1 METRLTV
8 LAILQARVSS
18 TRLPHKILA
27 PLLGQPML
35 ARQIERLRRAATL
48 DTLVVATSDDASDD
62 PLAALCADIGVSCYR
77 GSLHDVLSRF
87 YYACAVYGPA
97 DHIVRLTGDC
107 PLADP
112 AVIDAVVH
120 HHLASGADYTTNAV
134 QPTWPDGLDVEIMRC
149 SVLQRAFDEARLPS
163 EREHVTPYIHK
174 HPDWFRIEHVKG
186 DRDLS
191 SLRWTV
197 DEPADFVFVTQV
209 YEALYPQNPAFD
221 TAAVLALLERRP
233 ELANLNGQFLR
244 NEGYAKSLA
253 ADAQDFPSN

>member
-1 METRLTV
+1 MTI

-18 TRLPHKILA
+18 TRLPNKVLA

-35 ARQIERLRRAATL
+35 ARQIERLHRATTL
-48 DTLVVATSDDASDD
+48 DKLVVATSDHVSDA
-62 PLAALCADIGVSCYR
+62 PLAAMCAEIGVPCYR
-77 GSLHDVLSRF
+77 GSLDDVLARF
-87 YYACAVYGPA
+87 NGACAAHGPA

-112 AVIDAVVH
+112 AVVDRVVRY
-120 HHLASGADYTTNAV
+120 HLDSGADYTTNAI
-134 QPTWPDGLDVEIMRC
+134 QPTWPDGLDIEIMRTAA
-149 SVLQRAFDEARLPS
+149 LQRAFEEARVPS

-174 HPDWFRIEHVKG
+174 HPEWFRIEHVKG

-197 DEPADFVFVTQV
+197 DEPADLAFVTEV
-209 YEALYPQNPAFD
+209 YAALHPQNPAFTTD
-221 TAAVLALLERRP
+221 DVLSLLERRP
-233 ELANLNGQFLR
+233 ELAKINGNFLR

-253 ADAQDFPSN
+253 ADAPTLTRN